1 MLLSRQKKRR
11 TFVAT
16 SNTVLAETH
25 ATQFCLSLVRAGARL
40 SRRLDSA
47 LVSYHGINF
56 TEYQLLLELLRA
68 PDGRLRPS
76 QLAPRLELT
85 ASGVSRTL
93 HSLEKTG
100 LVTRQNDP
108 RDARVAYAH
117 ITSNGANLVENA
129 AVVID
134 DVINAY
140 LCAHQIDMQPTRPSD
155 DATYAR
161 SATVAAPGPRRE

>member
-1 MLLSRQKKRR
+1 M
-11 TFVAT
+11 
-16 SNTVLAETH
+16 LAETH